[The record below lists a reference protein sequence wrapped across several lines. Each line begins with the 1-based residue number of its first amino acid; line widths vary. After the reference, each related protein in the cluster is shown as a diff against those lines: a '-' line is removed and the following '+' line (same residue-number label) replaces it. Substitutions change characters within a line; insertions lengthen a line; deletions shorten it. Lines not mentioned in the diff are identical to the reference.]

1 MSGWIAGV
9 MALLLAVLAPGSGA
23 AQSSSRPTGTQG
35 VEGNPNCPPPVIG
48 GITPRNWSCPTG
60 TKPPAPQT
68 QAARPQAGG
77 RCIARTAAPYRSLR
91 TQREVAQLIFDNY
104 AAGRHPIFIARITN
118 MGNPNFF
125 LVALSGTQV
134 GLDRLQQTTGLGEDI
149 LASANIRE
157 SFSRSVIRG
166 LEAHGGGRGVRGGVP
181 AGAQLVMVGHS
192 LGGMVAQNL
201 AASRDF
207 LARWKPIAVVTMGS
221 PRTVMLPAGLV
232 KRFAVAGDIVPTLSL
247 AAWGLGGFDVGS
259 QTWIENMPAGRW
271 RDVYTAHMRYPT
283 ASDLLGYDA
292 LGVASGNTLL
302 VLDEV
307 GQEYCP
313 SRVL

>member
-1 MSGWIAGV
+1 MMGGWVQATLV
-9 MALLLAVLAPGSGA
+9 LLLAVAMAGPGA

-60 TKPPAPQT
+60 TPPRVPQA
-68 QAARPQAGG
+68 QATRPQAGG

-118 MGNPNFF
+118 MGNPNSY

-157 SFSRSVIRG
+157 SFSRSVVRG
-166 LEAHGGGRGVRGGVP
+166 LEAHGGGRGVP

-207 LARWKPIAVVTMGS
+207 TARWKPIAVVTMGS

-247 AAWGLGGFDVGS
+247 ATWGLGGFDAS
-259 QTWIENMPAGRW
+259 TQTWIENMPAGRW

-292 LGVASGNTLL
+292 LGVPSGNTLL
-302 VLDEV
+302 ILDAV

-313 SRVL
+313 SQVL